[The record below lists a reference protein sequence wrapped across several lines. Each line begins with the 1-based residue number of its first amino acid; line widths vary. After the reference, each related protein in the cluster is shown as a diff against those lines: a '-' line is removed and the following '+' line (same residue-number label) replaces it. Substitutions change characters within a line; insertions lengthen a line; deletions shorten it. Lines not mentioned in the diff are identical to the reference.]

1 MGTDTVHFDSQGNYT
16 IGDGVQQMAVERKS
30 EPSPAAL
37 NKGGVRVFNGGAS
50 AQPAAKKPSFDLNT
64 LRSKA
69 ASAKKPAPVKAA
81 EPVEEAKP
89 VEVEELASPAE
100 VVIQEESPVT
110 REEKMPAEPVP
121 ADEETAE
128 EVAETEA
135 TTPNPEPMAVES
147 TEVASMSL
155 SMQGLEVNRGEET
168 PGVLEEASG
177 EETPGVSEE
186 MSNEETDATPPEV
199 VLEETPEDA
208 TESVGDTE
216 EPPVIPPVEEEVKEA
231 DVVVE
236 PDLLAPQDD
245 AEAESGETT
254 PSSDTPSAPVKT
266 MNLAEPVKASNT
278 GADTDTPF
286 DIINL
291 PTLLQDIG
299 LTSGE
304 LVDWILKVEQ
314 GYRRYPTAVFSSA
327 EYPRLRAYAV
337 IVLSGRKAGF
347 ALTLGY
353 DTRICAVRY
362 SNKQLQDFSTEIS
375 IDGTCAIIQDMPVAS
390 CSQRAN
396 ESIVL

>member
-16 IGDGVQQMAVERKS
+16 IGDGVQQMAVERKP

-89 VEVEELASPAE
+89 VEVKEPASLAE
-100 VVIQEESPVT
+100 VVIQEEPPVT
-110 REEKMPAEPVP
+110 PEEKTPAEPVL

-128 EVAETEA
+128 EVVETAA

-177 EETPGVSEE
+177 EETPGVSGE
-186 MSNEETDATPPEV
+186 MSKEGTDATPPEV
-199 VLEETPEDA
+199 VLEETPEP
-208 TESVGDTE
+208 VGDME
-216 EPPVIPPVEEEVKEA
+216 EPPVIPPAEEEVKEA

-236 PDLLAPQDD
+236 PDLPALQGD
-245 AEAESGETT
+245 AEAESGETA

-266 MNLAEPVKASNT
+266 MNLAEPVKAPNT

-299 LTSGE
+299 LTVGE

-353 DTRICAVRY
+353 DTKICAVRY